1 MTRNNCR
8 NAAPIRY
15 YNRNNNIAIYDY
27 INHNKVNQIRFSI
40 SELLNKIPDIKDLGI
55 TIYDT
60 IGSNNYFRLD
70 DSQRALQN
78 SNDFTYG
85 ILHDEVISVDNDHAT
100 YDKILFPSIDKYHK
114 AIQNEIQMFF

>member
-1 MTRNNCR
+1 MNKET
-8 NAAPIRY
+8 Y
-15 YNRNNNIAIYDY
+15 HKDKNIKKSKEELELLAYG
-27 INHNKVNQIRFSI
+27 NKVHTLFERIDFVN
-40 SELLNKIPDIKDLGI
+40 NKIPDIKDLGI